1 MKNIPELSCAIVEDL
16 LPTYVERLTS
26 EETNM
31 AVEAH
36 LASCPAC
43 AAKRTAM
50 GAKETEA
57 AGQNAEETAREVDY
71 LKKVRRRN
79 RRRVWLAVACTT
91 LVLAAVILTKIF
103 IIGGPGQAND
113 VGVRLV
119 ERIAEG
125 AVHGEQVRQGH
136 QHKGPLPDVGMGHG
150 QLGGVRGKALAQQ
163 NVDVHGAGAVV
174 LQPHPAQALLNLQAV
189 LQQALGL

>member
-43 AAKRTAM
+43 AAKRAAM

-57 AGQNAEETAREVDY
+57 VAKDAEETAREVDY

-103 IIGGPGQAND
+103 IIGGPGQAMMWGSPRGNCGWGHP
-113 VGVRLV
+113 VCQCGLPVCCQCLLRL
-119 ERIAEG
+119 G
-125 AVHGEQVRQGH
+125 TG
-136 QHKGPLPDVGMGHG
+136 
-150 QLGGVRGKALAQQ
+150 
-163 NVDVHGAGAVV
+163 
-174 LQPHPAQALLNLQAV
+174 
-189 LQQALGL
+189 

>member
-57 AGQNAEETAREVDY
+57 AGLPY
-71 LKKVRRRN
+71 RRRPPG
-79 RRRVWLAVACTT
+79 RPGGGLSEKG
-91 LVLAAVILTKIF
+91 AAQEPAESMA
-103 IIGGPGQAND
+103 GGGLHHA
-113 VGVRLV
+113 
-119 ERIAEG
+119 
-125 AVHGEQVRQGH
+125 
-136 QHKGPLPDVGMGHG
+136 
-150 QLGGVRGKALAQQ
+150 
-163 NVDVHGAGAVV
+163 GAGGSDSYK
-174 LQPHPAQALLNLQAV
+174 NLHHWRAGTSQ
-189 LQQALGL
+189 

>member
-71 LKKVRRRN
+71 LKKG
-79 RRRVWLAVACTT
+79 
-91 LVLAAVILTKIF
+91 AAQEPAESMA
-103 IIGGPGQAND
+103 GGGLHHA
-113 VGVRLV
+113 
-119 ERIAEG
+119 
-125 AVHGEQVRQGH
+125 
-136 QHKGPLPDVGMGHG
+136 
-150 QLGGVRGKALAQQ
+150 
-163 NVDVHGAGAVV
+163 GAGGSDSYK
-174 LQPHPAQALLNLQAV
+174 NLHHWRAGTSQ
-189 LQQALGL
+189 

>member
-43 AAKRTAM
+43 AAKRAAM

-79 RRRVWLAVACTT
+79 RRSMA
-91 LVLAAVILTKIF
+91 
-103 IIGGPGQAND
+103 GGGLHHA
-113 VGVRLV
+113 
-119 ERIAEG
+119 
-125 AVHGEQVRQGH
+125 
-136 QHKGPLPDVGMGHG
+136 
-150 QLGGVRGKALAQQ
+150 
-163 NVDVHGAGAVV
+163 GAGGSDSYK
-174 LQPHPAQALLNLQAV
+174 NLHHWRAGTSQ
-189 LQQALGL
+189 

>member
-119 ERIAEG
+119 EIVDG
-125 AVHGEQVRQGH
+125 DTLSV
-136 QHKGPLPDVGMGHG
+136 
-150 QLGGVRGKALAQQ
+150 
-163 NVDVHGAGAVV
+163 NVDCLYAVNAFCGGSTATRRWRRCGRIPTSSPARRAGWSSPSPTGSPWAWGW
-174 LQPHPAQALLNLQAV
+174 LRTATS
-189 LQQALGL
+189 GSRRR

>member
-91 LVLAAVILTKIF
+91 LVLAAVILQKSSSL
-103 IIGGPGQAND
+103 
-113 VGVRLV
+113 VGRDKPMMWGFASWKLWMGTPCLSMWTACMLSMPSTAGN
-119 ERIAEG
+119 RM
-125 AVHGEQVRQGH
+125 RQKMGLFLSPPV
-136 QHKGPLPDVGMGHG
+136 KREPLSFT
-150 QLGGVRGKALAQQ
+150 QTI
-163 NVDVHGAGAVV
+163 
-174 LQPHPAQALLNLQAV
+174 
-189 LQQALGL
+189 

>member
-43 AAKRTAM
+43 AAKRAAM

-57 AGQNAEETAREVDY
+57 AAKDAEETAREVDY

-103 IIGGPGQAND
+103 IIGGPGQGGSPRGNCGWGHP
-113 VGVRLV
+113 VCQCGLPVCCQCLLRL
-119 ERIAEG
+119 G
-125 AVHGEQVRQGH
+125 TG
-136 QHKGPLPDVGMGHG
+136 
-150 QLGGVRGKALAQQ
+150 
-163 NVDVHGAGAVV
+163 
-174 LQPHPAQALLNLQAV
+174 
-189 LQQALGL
+189 

>member
-50 GAKETEA
+50 GA
-57 AGQNAEETAREVDY
+57 
-71 LKKVRRRN
+71 
-79 RRRVWLAVACTT
+79 
-91 LVLAAVILTKIF
+91 
-103 IIGGPGQAND
+103 GGGLHHA
-113 VGVRLV
+113 
-119 ERIAEG
+119 
-125 AVHGEQVRQGH
+125 
-136 QHKGPLPDVGMGHG
+136 
-150 QLGGVRGKALAQQ
+150 
-163 NVDVHGAGAVV
+163 GAGGSDSYK
-174 LQPHPAQALLNLQAV
+174 NLHHWRAGTSQ
-189 LQQALGL
+189 

>member
-57 AGQNAEETAREVDY
+57 AGPGGGLSEKGAAQEPAESMA
-71 LKKVRRRN
+71 
-79 RRRVWLAVACTT
+79 
-91 LVLAAVILTKIF
+91 
-103 IIGGPGQAND
+103 GGGLHHA
-113 VGVRLV
+113 
-119 ERIAEG
+119 
-125 AVHGEQVRQGH
+125 
-136 QHKGPLPDVGMGHG
+136 
-150 QLGGVRGKALAQQ
+150 
-163 NVDVHGAGAVV
+163 GAGGSDSYK
-174 LQPHPAQALLNLQAV
+174 NLHHWRAGTSQ
-189 LQQALGL
+189 